1 VKLDISIIPFFT
13 VFTTSQPA
21 INAHKTFHSAA
32 ITIAHFNFNAPD
44 HTAGQTLLATS
55 FAQMLI
61 AI

>member
-1 VKLDISIIPFFT
+1 MSIIPFFT

-21 INAHKTFHSAA
+21 INAHKIFQSAA
-32 ITIAHFNFNAPD
+32 ITIAHFSFNAPD
-44 HTAGQTLLATS
+44 HTAGHTLLATS